1 MATGDEAK
9 RHYVKCNQSITEE
22 EMLDD
27 SLCEAFK
34 QSSRSREQD
43 HGYQGDGLGSYG
55 NLLFNAYKV
64 KEEKVKIYM
73 I

>member
-34 QSSRSREQD
+34 
-43 HGYQGDGLGSYG
+43 
-55 NLLFNAYKV
+55 
-64 KEEKVKIYM
+64 
-73 I
+73 

>member
-1 MATGDEAK
+1 MKWIYHSVYIHSFINGPLVCFLFPAITHKATMATGDEAR

-34 QSSRSREQD
+34 
-43 HGYQGDGLGSYG
+43 
-55 NLLFNAYKV
+55 
-64 KEEKVKIYM
+64 
-73 I
+73 